1 METFKEEDLR
11 KIRFFQSVDL
21 SSIKG
26 ILDACSIRTLE
37 PEEVLISAGQDNRT
51 VYFLLEGHVRIHL
64 TSIESRPTAL
74 IGPGESVG
82 ELSVIDHK
90 PASAFVVAADPVR
103 LLAMEEELLW
113 SLVLSS
119 HAAASNLLIGLSS
132 RLRHADAMI
141 SDSGDTVQDFRRYGS
156 VDALTGLHNRFWLET
171 LLDRQVQRSTIGG
184 MPLSLIMIDIDNF
197 KIFND
202 QFGHAYGDHVL
213 YTVAHM
219 LSDQLRPTEIIAR
232 YGGDEFVVVL
242 PETVLET
249 ARQIGE
255 RLLRGVMGAVPAAPD
270 GNAIPHPTISIGLT
284 TLKEGQSGADLFMA
298 ADQALYR
305 AKNGGRNRVSD

>member
-1 METFKEEDLR
+1 MEMFKEEDLA

-21 SSIKG
+21 ASIKG
-26 ILDACSIRTLE
+26 ILDACTLRTLE
-37 PEEVLISAGQDNRT
+37 PEDVLISAGEDNRT
-51 VYFLLEGHVRIHL
+51 VYFILDGHVRIHL
-64 TSIESRPTAL
+64 TSTDSRPTAIL
-74 IGPGESVG
+74 GPGESVG

-132 RLRHADAMI
+132 RLRHADSMI
-141 SDSGDTVQDFRRYGS
+141 SESGETVQDFRRYGS

-171 LLDRQVQRSTIGG
+171 LLDRQVQRSAIGG

-202 QFGHAYGDHVL
+202 QFGHAYGDHLL

-219 LSDQLRPTEIIAR
+219 LSAQLRPTEIIAR

-242 PETVLET
+242 PEVRMAL

-255 RLLRGVMGAVPAAPD
+255 RLLQGVMGGVPASPD
-270 GNAIPHPTISIGLT
+270 GNATPHPTISIGLAM
-284 TLKEGQSGADLFMA
+284 LKEGQSGADLI
-298 ADQALYR
+298 ADADKAMYR
-305 AKNGGRNRVSD
+305 AKNSGRNRISE

>member
-1 METFKEEDLR
+1 METFKEDDLK

-21 SSIKG
+21 GSIKG
-26 ILDACSIRTLE
+26 ILDACTIRTLE
-37 PEEVLISAGQDNRT
+37 PEEVLISAGQANRT
-51 VYFLLEGHVRIHL
+51 VYFLLNGHVRIHL
-64 TSIESRPTAL
+64 TSVESEPTAIL
-74 IGPGESVG
+74 GPGESVG
-82 ELSVIDHK
+82 EMSVIDHR
-90 PASAFVVAADPVR
+90 PASAFVVADDQVR

-132 RLRHADAMI
+132 RLRHADFMI
-141 SDSGDTVQDFRRYGS
+141 SETGESVQDFRRYGS

-184 MPLSLIMIDIDNF
+184 MPLAMIMIDIDNF

-202 QFGHAYGDHVL
+202 QLGHAYGDHVL

-219 LSDQLRPTEIIAR
+219 LADQLRPTEIIAR
-232 YGGDEFVVVL
+232 YGGDEFVIVL
-242 PETVLET
+242 PEVGLES

-255 RLLRGVMGAVPAAPD
+255 RLLQTIIDAVPAAPD
-270 GNAIPHPTISIGLT
+270 GSSVPRPTISVGIAE
-284 TLKEGQSGADLFMA
+284 LKEGQTGPDLIAD
-298 ADQALYR
+298 ADHALYR
-305 AKNGGRNRVSD
+305 AKNAGRNRVCD